1 MVFELLSF
9 RDGGYYKMVGME
21 KVDKILSCYPKGE
34 SSLIEA
40 LHAVQEEIGYLPIEV
55 QERIAETLRVP
66 TSAVY
71 GVVTFYNFFRMK
83 PVGKHVITICDGT
96 ACHIKGSMKL
106 VDVLREELN
115 FKEIGETMEGDM
127 FTVQLARCFG
137 ACGLAPVINIDGK
150 VYGKMTPTK
159 LKSVLRMYKEGYGSG
174 R

>member
-1 MVFELLSF
+1 MVLNCDLLAM
-9 RDGGYYKMVGME
+9 GGKRMVDMA
-21 KVDKILSCYPKGE
+21 KVDEILLRYPKGE
-34 SSLIEA
+34 SSLIEG
-40 LHAVQEEIGYLPIEV
+40 LHAVQEEVGYLPIEV

-66 TSAVY
+66 SSAVY

-106 VDVLREELN
+106 VEVLKEELG

-137 ACGLAPVINIDGK
+137 ACGLAPVVNIDGNIH
-150 VYGKMTPTK
+150 GRMTVTK
-159 LKSVLRMYKEGYGSG
+159 LKNVLKMYKEG
-174 R
+174 